1 MIKKL
6 LKKMFP
12 KYALH
17 RSAQSLLVNNN
28 SYLHETGWMRSLEE
42 GKPVDKEGRAIPWM
56 NYAVIS
62 FLKERL
68 QKDMRLFE
76 FGSGYSTFFYSELVK
91 SVTSVEFDKEWLST
105 VEKNVPTNVKLVYQ
119 KEDNDGDYCRV
130 VRSSGTEY
138 DMIIVD
144 GRDRLNCV
152 RQSLQALSEKRVIIL
167 DDSHR
172 NRYQVC
178 IKEVKKSGFLTLD
191 FEGLKPTGNEIDR
204 TTVFYRRKNCLNS

>member
-1 MIKKL
+1 M
-6 LKKMFP
+6 
-12 KYALH
+12 H
-17 RSAQSLLVNNN
+17 
-28 SYLHETGWMRSLEE
+28 
-42 GKPVDKEGRAIPWM
+42 
-56 NYAVIS
+56 
-62 FLKERL
+62 
-68 QKDMRLFE
+68 LFE

-105 VEKNVPTNVKLVYQ
+105 VEKNVSTNVKLVYQ
-119 KEDNDGDYCRV
+119 KEDNDGNYCRV

-152 RQSLQALSEKRVIIL
+152 RQSLQALSERGVIIL

-178 IKEVKKSGFLTLD
+178 IKEVKKSGFLIM
-191 FEGLKPTGNEIDR
+191 GLFTWFD
-204 TTVFYRRKNCLNS
+204 